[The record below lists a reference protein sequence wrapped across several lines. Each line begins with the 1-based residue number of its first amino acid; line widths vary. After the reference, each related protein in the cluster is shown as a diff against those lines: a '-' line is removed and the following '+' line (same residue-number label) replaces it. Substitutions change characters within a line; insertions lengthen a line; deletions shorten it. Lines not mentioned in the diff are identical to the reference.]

1 MIAAA
6 DTTKAERKRRGRGR
20 GRPRHRQKP
29 PPPLQCVPLS
39 LPPSLVPPRSPS
51 CSLSRSRR
59 SERCIATGN
68 NSNSRLGRRTNGGT
82 DRRAKRDGIP
92 VILRQRQILRRE
104 SPPTPPIW
112 AWGSL
117 LRHPRFSGGRPGKV
131 FELRRGRCL
140 TLDIERLLS
149 SRPSDSGSIPID
161 PSIQPSASLSPRL
174 LLPFRHPFWDCVNS
188 AKSSGDFRLSP
199 PLLSQ
204 GAT

>member
-1 MIAAA
+1 MPREITPTPGWA
-6 DTTKAERKRRGRGR
+6 DG
-20 GRPRHRQKP
+20 Q
-29 PPPLQCVPLS
+29 S
-39 LPPSLVPPRSPS
+39 
-51 CSLSRSRR
+51 
-59 SERCIATGN
+59 
-68 NSNSRLGRRTNGGT
+68 RTNGQKGKKRWNSRHIETET
-82 DRRAKRDGIP
+82 DIEEG
-92 VILRQRQILRRE
+92 

-117 LRHPRFSGGRPGKV
+117 LRHRRFSGGRPGKV

-161 PSIQPSASLSPRL
+161 PSIQPSVFVPRL

-188 AKSSGDFRLSP
+188 AKRSGDFRLSP